1 MKCWVIWTL
10 CIAVIL
16 KTSASAGGESL
27 ERAEAM
33 SAEDTFN
40 YNFSFEIMNRIY
52 NNSLQDPQSEDYKNM
67 YKEVSSA
74 FYSVY
79 SCSSCPTFVGY
90 QGVRAMSFRK
100 GSVIA
105 NSIIVFKGPLNNPTL
120 IKSVF
125 QNALKNNKLLNGLQ
139 INNESLKVS
148 GHVTNTNFSTTTPS
162 SDHGEGVPGWAIALL
177 VLAAI
182 AILLLLIIIIIL
194 LVRWCCVDNDDD
206 IRSLPPQEHTPYMRT
221 TFREPLSVPAYSPH
235 TPQKNLYPFED
246 LTQSPKPKRTGTYV
260 VTPER

>member
-1 MKCWVIWTL
+1 MMEVSMKCWVIWTL

-90 QGVRAMSFRK
+90 QGTHMQKLQHHHQQPLPRQQPQQHQLQQLQNHH
-100 GSVIA
+100 
-105 NSIIVFKGPLNNPTL
+105 NSNNYHT
-120 IKSVF
+120 I
-125 QNALKNNKLLNGLQ
+125 
-139 INNESLKVS
+139 
-148 GHVTNTNFSTTTPS
+148 HNTNHNTN
-162 SDHGEGVPGWAIALL
+162 H
-177 VLAAI
+177 
-182 AILLLLIIIIIL
+182 
-194 LVRWCCVDNDDD
+194 
-206 IRSLPPQEHTPYMRT
+206 HTIHNTNHNTNYHNNYNT
-221 TFREPLSVPAYSPH
+221 NHNT
-235 TPQKNLYPFED
+235 N
-246 LTQSPKPKRTGTYV
+246 
-260 VTPER
+260 